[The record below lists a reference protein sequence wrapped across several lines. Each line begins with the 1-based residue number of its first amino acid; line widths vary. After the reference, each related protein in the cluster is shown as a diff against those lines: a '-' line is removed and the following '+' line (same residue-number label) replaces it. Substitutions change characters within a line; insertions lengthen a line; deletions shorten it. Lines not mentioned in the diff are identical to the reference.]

1 MNDDH
6 EEKDGAD
13 WYCTKTFA
21 FATPDEGYR
30 LARQNRITC
39 TAAEGARPEREVK
52 RSERARELQGWID
65 GFLLSREHALN
76 SIDSISAYLV
86 PSSHKTEWH
95 RQLDRIDPRDVEAKL
110 QLENLLAKVR
120 TLKSTAIEGEKLV
133 IHLQSQP
140 FADSP
145 RDEKLKRKI
154 DEIRLSC
161 LKSGLEVIESSLKLL
176 VCLCESVQI
185 EKPFA

>member
-1 MNDDH
+1 MNEDH
-6 EEKDGAD
+6 EEKGGAD

-21 FATPDEGYR
+21 TPDEGCR
-30 LARQNRITC
+30 LAGQNRITR
-39 TAAEGARPEREVK
+39 TVAEGARPEREVK
-52 RSERARELQGWID
+52 RSEPARELQGWID
-65 GFLLSREHALN
+65 GFLLNREHALN

-95 RQLDRIDPRDVEAKL
+95 QQLDRIDPRDAEAKL

-120 TLKSTAIEGEKLV
+120 TLKSTAIEGEKWV
-133 IHLQSQP
+133 IHLESQP
-140 FADSP
+140 FPDSP

>member
-6 EEKDGAD
+6 EEKGGAD
-13 WYCTKTFA
+13 WYSTKTFA
-21 FATPDEGYR
+21 IPDEGCC
-30 LARQNRITC
+30 LAQQHRITW

-52 RSERARELQGWID
+52 WSEQARELQGWID
-65 GFLLSREHALN
+65 GFLLNREHALN
-76 SIDSISAYLV
+76 GIDSISPYLV
-86 PSSHKTEWH
+86 PSSHKTEWYQ
-95 RQLDRIDPRDVEAKL
+95 QLDRIDPRDAEAKL
-110 QLENLLAKVR
+110 QLESLLAKVR

-145 RDEKLKRKI
+145 RDEKLKSKI

>member
-6 EEKDGAD
+6 EEKGGAD

-21 FATPDEGYR
+21 TPGKGYR
-30 LARQNRITC
+30 LARPNRITC
-39 TAAEGARPEREVK
+39 TATEGARAEREVM
-52 RSERARELQGWID
+52 RSERARDLQGWID
-65 GFLLSREHALN
+65 GFLLNRENALS

-86 PSSHKTEWH
+86 PSNHKTEW
-95 RQLDRIDPRDVEAKL
+95 RQQLDRIDPRDAEAKL

-120 TLKSTAIEGEKLV
+120 TLKSTAIEGEKWI
-133 IHLQSQP
+133 IHPESKP
-140 FADSP
+140 FPDSP

>member
-1 MNDDH
+1 MSDDY
-6 EEKDGAD
+6 EEKGSAD
-13 WYCTKTFA
+13 WYYPNKACA
-21 FATPDEGYR
+21 IPDERRR
-30 LARQNRITC
+30 LARQNGVTC
-39 TAAEGARPEREVK
+39 TAAEVASPEREVK
-52 RSERARELQGWID
+52 QSERARELQDWID

-86 PSSHKTEWH
+86 PSRHKAEWH
-95 RQLDRIDPRDVEAKL
+95 EELDRVDPRDAEAKV

-120 TLKSTAIEGEKLV
+120 TLKSAAIEGEKWV
-133 IHLQSQP
+133 IHMESQP
-140 FADSP
+140 FPDSQ

-176 VCLCESVQI
+176 VCLCESAQI
-185 EKPFA
+185 AKPLA

>member
-1 MNDDH
+1 MNDDN
-6 EEKDGAD
+6 EEKGGPD
-13 WYCTKTFA
+13 WYSTKTFA
-21 FATPDEGYR
+21 IPDEGCC
-30 LARQNRITC
+30 LAQQNGVTC
-39 TAAEGARPEREVK
+39 AASEGARPEREG
-52 RSERARELQGWID
+52 ARELRGWID
-65 GFLLSREHALN
+65 GFLLNREHALN

-95 RQLDRIDPRDVEAKL
+95 QQLGRIDPRDAEAKL

-120 TLKSTAIEGEKLV
+120 TLKSAAIEEEKWV
-133 IHLQSQP
+133 IQLESQP
-140 FADSP
+140 FPDSP

-176 VCLCESVQI
+176 VCLCKSVQI

>member
-1 MNDDH
+1 M
-6 EEKDGAD
+6 
-13 WYCTKTFA
+13 
-21 FATPDEGYR
+21 
-30 LARQNRITC
+30 
-39 TAAEGARPEREVK
+39 
-52 RSERARELQGWID
+52 
-65 GFLLSREHALN
+65 
-76 SIDSISAYLV
+76 
-86 PSSHKTEWH
+86 
-95 RQLDRIDPRDVEAKL
+95 EAKL

-120 TLKSTAIEGEKLV
+120 TLKSTAIEGEKWV
-133 IHLQSQP
+133 IHLESQP
-140 FADSP
+140 FPDSP

>member
-1 MNDDH
+1 MSDDH
-6 EEKDGAD
+6 EERGGAD

-21 FATPDEGYR
+21 TPDEGCR

-39 TAAEGARPEREVK
+39 TVAEGARPEREVK

-65 GFLLSREHALN
+65 GFLLNREHALN
-76 SIDSISAYLV
+76 SIDSMSAYLV
-86 PSSHKTEWH
+86 PPCHKTEWH
-95 RQLDRIDPRDVEAKL
+95 QQLDQIDPRDAEAEL

-120 TLKSTAIEGEKLV
+120 TLKSTAIEGEKWVL
-133 IHLQSQP
+133 HLESKP
-140 FADSP
+140 FPDSP

-176 VCLCESVQI
+176 VCLCESAQI
-185 EKPFA
+185 EKPFT